1 MTKIALRDLL
11 AKRTVQAIATIFIV
25 LAIDFAIFHLMP
37 GSLIDRLATNP
48 NLSEA
53 VQQQIIRQFGLDQPL
68 SVQFVT
74 FIVNFLQGQFGVSF
88 FYGAEY
94 NIGSIIGERLVNT
107 LVLMIPADIIAIA
120 LGLWVGKIS
129 AWYRGTKRDVAG
141 LLFAL
146 ITYAIPGFWLGMI
159 LLLIFGYN
167 LQMVPTDPYNL
178 VRSFSEF
185 GGDIFGAL
193 SSALGHLILPLIVLV
208 IVIFGVFATIM
219 RNSLLEVL
227 SEDYMTTAKAKGLT
241 EKDQLNKEAVPNA
254 RIPVATVVAIQF
266 GFAVVGVLLIEIVFN
281 YHGIGR
287 LIWDAVIHR
296 DYPLLQATFFMFTVV
311 LVFTNLIAD
320 FIYYYLDPR
329 IRVEGQVKTSEKG
342 DSGVSRKR
350 PNLPTILLILLVILD
365 IFAVVVTPRW
375 ILQMILLTA
384 VVAIINERRRV
395 LEYLRGLSH
404 PFRLAN
410 LRFTWHTHKVK
421 FIDRFATL
429 LTLFGFLLLSSLF
442 VSVIINIIWFDG
454 GAWILSINMIM
465 IGIVGKVLGSIA
477 ERPDRLASTYN
488 EIASNRLGLAG
499 LIVVAIFAC
508 IAIFGDVISPYDPQQ
523 IGAGPIFLPPT
534 PLPETLGLV
543 FGLSMGIVI
552 IGSILWLFVNRS
564 NASDIPSW
572 IKKTGYGLII
582 GEIGVVFLLAS
593 ILKGITLALIGSVVL
608 ILIGGIIAL
617 KEPINTRSVKVP
629 ALRKSLPR
637 LGAFSVLI
645 VGASFLVYFLYLFVT
660 YQPANLIE
668 FHIFGTD
675 QLGHDLFSGIIIGS
689 RITLMIGV
697 LATAISITIGTTIG
711 LVAGYYGGRLDSI
724 LMRFTDMFFV
734 IPAFVL
740 MIIVA
745 AVIGPSLQTMLIVIG
760 IFSWATTARI
770 VRGQVLSIK
779 ERPYIER
786 IRSVGGGNFYIMIR
800 HVLPAVAPLIIVQTV
815 LLVMNSI
822 FFEISLDF
830 VGLGDPAITSWG
842 AMLYLAQNT
851 GISLGFDWL
860 IMAPGIAIVLLL
872 VGISFLGFGLDEVTN
887 PRLRRR

>member
-1 MTKIALRDLL
+1 MALRELL
-11 AKRTVQAIATIFIV
+11 AKRTVQAIITIFIV
-25 LAIDFAIFHLMP
+25 LAIDFIIFHMMP
-37 GSLIDRLATNP
+37 GSIIDRLANNP
-48 NLSEA
+48 NLSQEA
-53 VQQQIIRQFGLDQPL
+53 QLRIIQEFGLDQPL
-68 SVQFVT
+68 PVQFVT
-74 FIVNFLQGQFGVSF
+74 FIVNFLQGNFGVSF
-88 FYGAEY
+88 FYGADW
-94 NIGSIIGERLVNT
+94 NIGSIISERLINT
-107 LVLMIPADIIAIA
+107 LVLMIPADILAIA

-129 AWYRGTKRDVAG
+129 AWHRGKKRDVAG

-146 ITYAIPGFWLGMI
+146 VTYAIPGFWLGMI
-159 LLLIFGYN
+159 LLMIFGFN
-167 LQMVPTDPYNL
+167 LQIFPTEPYNM

-185 GGDIFGAL
+185 GGNILGAL
-193 SSALGHLILPLIVLV
+193 ADTVAHLILPIFVLV

-241 EKDQLNKEAVPNA
+241 EKDQLNKEAIPNA

-287 LIWDAVIHR
+287 LIWDAIIHR
-296 DYPLLQATFFMFTVV
+296 DYPLMQATFFVFTVV

-329 IRVEGQVKTSEKG
+329 IRVEGQVKTTEKR

-350 PNLPTILLILLVILD
+350 PNLPTILLIALVILD
-365 IFAVVVTPRW
+365 IFAIVITTRW
-375 ILQMILLTA
+375 ILQMILLTS

-395 LEYLRGLSH
+395 IGYLRGLSQ
-404 PFRLAN
+404 PYRSSN

-421 FIDRFATL
+421 LIDRFATL
-429 LTLFGFLLLSSLF
+429 LAIIGFLLLASLL
-442 VSVIINIIWFDG
+442 VSVIMNIIWFDG
-454 GAWILSINMIM
+454 GAWTLSFNMIV
-465 IGIVGKVLGSIA
+465 IGIVGKVLGAIL
-477 ERPDRLASTYN
+477 ERPDRLVSSYN

-499 LIVVAIFAC
+499 LVIVTIFAG

-523 IGAGPIFLPPT
+523 IGAGPIFLAPT
-534 PLPETLGLV
+534 PLPQTLGFV
-543 FGLSMGIVI
+543 FGISMGIVI
-552 IGSILWLFVNRS
+552 IGLILWLFTNRWNVS
-564 NASDIPSW
+564 NIPAW
-572 IKKTGYGLII
+572 IRKTGYGLII
-582 GEIGVVFLLAS
+582 AEVGVVFLLAS
-593 ILKGITLALIGSVVL
+593 ILKGITIAQISSVVL
-608 ILIGGIIAL
+608 ILIGGIVAL
-617 KEPINTRSVKVP
+617 KEPISTRSVKVP
-629 ALRKSLPR
+629 GLRKLLPR

-645 VGASFLVYFLYLFVT
+645 VGASSLVYFLYLFVT
-660 YQPANLIE
+660 YQPANIVE

-697 LATAISITIGTTIG
+697 LATAISITIGTAIG
-711 LVAGYYGGRLDSI
+711 VAAGFYGGRVDSL
-724 LMRFTDMFFV
+724 LMRFTDIFFV
-734 IPAFVL
+734 IPGFVL

-745 AVIGPSLQTMLIVIG
+745 AVVGPSLQTMLIVIG

-830 VGLGDPAITSWG
+830 VGLGDPAIVSWG
-842 AMLYLAQNT
+842 AMLYLAQNI
-851 GISLGFDWL
+851 GISIGFDWL
-860 IMAPGIAIVLLL
+860 FLVPGIAIVILL